1 VAATGGTSLT
11 EVHPARRRPQTLVRH
26 ARAAHVP
33 LVDDQD
39 APLVSHPVEYLAD
52 RAVRD
57 DLSERG
63 QPDVRC

>member
-1 VAATGGTSLT
+1 VFLRHTAPVGPFSDQDHL
-11 EVHPARRRPQTLVRH
+11 HQTLVRH

-33 LVDDQD
+33 LGDDQD

-57 DLSERG
+57 DLRERG